1 MKGLGSQKDWWR
13 GGWIVFAATLLASC
27 GAKPVTYVTEHGLGP
42 DKWATAWLLTQQ
54 ISPGAQLSVVDI
66 GKPLPPGTAFDV
78 PGSPIQRQGKFSAF
92 EVVSASHK
100 IDDPDVQRFARI
112 VHDIEIGAWGAASDP
127 ESPVVEQAF
136 RSLQERYGRD
146 TTLPACYLKFFG
158 AVHSAIVTARESS
171 APLTA
176 DSLAVD
182 CGQIATQPA
191 PGQIVAQIPIDHLLA
206 EMKRGKSVVF
216 VDVREQDEYLEGHI
230 PGALNLPIRD
240 LDESAV
246 RRVQAADYVVSYCIK
261 DFRGF
266 EMAKALKD
274 AGVQNSVILNP
285 FGIRG
290 WVEEGLPTIGS
301 SAMSETD
308 GRRRLT
314 ECIDSPST
322 CKAKATAKH

>member
-1 MKGLGSQKDWWR
+1 MG
-13 GGWIVFAATLLASC
+13 AMLLAGC
-27 GAKPVTYVTEHGLGP
+27 GERPVTYVTEHGLGP
-42 DKWATAWLLTQQ
+42 DKWATAWLLTQR
-54 ISPGAQLSVVDI
+54 ISPGAQLNVVDI
-66 GKPLPPGTAFDV
+66 GKPLPQGIAFDV
-78 PGSPIQRQGKFSAF
+78 PGSPIQRQGKLSAF
-92 EVVSASHK
+92 EVVSATHK
-100 IDDPDVQRFARI
+100 LDDPDVQRFARI
-112 VHDIEIGAWGAASDP
+112 VHDIEIGAWGAAADP
-127 ESPVVEQAF
+127 DSPVVERAF

-158 AVHSAIVTARESS
+158 AVHSAILSARASS
-171 APLTA
+171 TSLSA

-191 PGQIVAQIPIDHLLA
+191 PGQIVAQVPIEHLLA

-216 VDVREQDEYLEGHI
+216 VDVREEDEYLEGHI

-240 LDESAV
+240 LDESV
-246 RRVQAADYVVSYCIK
+246 VQRVQSADYVVSYCIK

-301 SAMSETD
+301 AAMTEVD
-308 GRRRLT
+308 GHRRLT